1 MPKGLQYA
9 YTYSVHHRRRH
20 LIIMITVNP
29 IEVEGLF
36 FTAIRVEL
44 PKTNLLMIS
53 NEVGYIMCA
62 ALDVDVLN
70 EKLADRKVIAGRAVG
85 VRTIDDLLHAP
96 LEKITD
102 ASRAYGWVEGMIGKD
117 ALIKIA

>member
-1 MPKGLQYA
+1 
-9 YTYSVHHRRRH
+9 
-20 LIIMITVNP
+20 MITINP
-29 IEVEGLF
+29 LEVEGMH

-70 EKLADRKVIAGRAVG
+70 EKLKGRNVIAGRAVG
-85 VRTIDDLLHAP
+85 VRTIDDLLNAP

-102 ASRAYGWVEGMIGKD
+102 ASRAYGWEEGMIGKD
-117 ALIKIA
+117 ALLKIS

>member
-1 MPKGLQYA
+1 
-9 YTYSVHHRRRH
+9 
-20 LIIMITVNP
+20 MITVNP
-29 IEVEGLF
+29 LEIDGMF
-36 FTAIRVEL
+36 FTAITVEL

-53 NEVGYIMCA
+53 NEIGYIMCG

-70 EKLADRKVIAGRAVG
+70 EKLADRKVIAARAVG

-102 ASRAYGWVEGMIGKD
+102 ASKSFGWEVGMIGKE
-117 ALIKIA
+117 ALGRIS